1 MIPMSDK
8 ELEALKQKRL
18 QEMQKRMA
26 RQEYKKEAKERV
38 DSNQILDKIFRGR
51 AWEVFNAAKTQ
62 FPSLMPEIERL
73 LVSLALERNIG
84 EVEGEQLLALLREIG
99 LQVRLNTTIKVLSR
113 GKIKSLSE
121 KFKESTMQ
129 K

>member
-1 MIPMSDK
+1 MSDK

-26 RQEYKKEAKERV
+26 RQEYKKETKERV
-38 DSNQILDKIFRGR
+38 DSSQILDKIFRGR

-113 GKIKSLSE
+113 GKIKSFSE

>member
-1 MIPMSDK
+1 MSDK

-26 RQEYKKEAKERV
+26 RQEYKKETKEQV
-38 DSNQILDKIFRGR
+38 DSSQILDKIFRGR

-99 LQVRLNTTIKVLSR
+99 LQVRLDTTIRVLSH

>member
-1 MIPMSDK
+1 MSDK

-26 RQEYKKEAKERV
+26 RQEYKKETKEQV
-38 DSNQILDKIFRGR
+38 DSSQILDKIFRGR

-73 LVSLALERNIG
+73 LVSLALERKIG

-99 LQVRLNTTIKVLSR
+99 LQVRLDTTIKVLSR
-113 GKIKSLSE
+113 GKTKSLSE
-121 KFKESTMQ
+121 KFRE
-129 K
+129 

>member
-1 MIPMSDK
+1 MSDK

-121 KFKESTMQ
+121 KFRESTMQ

>member
-1 MIPMSDK
+1 MSDK

-26 RQEYKKEAKERV
+26 RQEYKKETKEQV
-38 DSNQILDKIFRGR
+38 DSSQILDKIFRGR

-73 LVSLALERNIG
+73 LVSLALERKIG

-99 LQVRLNTTIKVLSR
+99 LQVRLDTTIRVLSR

-121 KFKESTMQ
+121 KFRESTMQ

>member
-1 MIPMSDK
+1 
-8 ELEALKQKRL
+8 
-18 QEMQKRMA
+18 
-26 RQEYKKEAKERV
+26 
-38 DSNQILDKIFRGR
+38 
-51 AWEVFNAAKTQ
+51 
-62 FPSLMPEIERL
+62 
-73 LVSLALERNIG
+73 LERKIG

>member
-26 RQEYKKEAKERV
+26 RQEYKKETKERV
-38 DSNQILDKIFRGR
+38 DSSQILDKIFRGR

>member
-26 RQEYKKEAKERV
+26 RQEYKKETKEQV
-38 DSNQILDKIFRGR
+38 DSSQILDKIFRGR

-121 KFKESTMQ
+121 KFRESTMQ

>member
-1 MIPMSDK
+1 MSDK

-26 RQEYKKEAKERV
+26 RQEYKKETKEQV
-38 DSNQILDKIFRGR
+38 DSSQILDKIFRGR

>member
-1 MIPMSDK
+1 MSDK

-26 RQEYKKEAKERV
+26 RQEYKKETKEQV
-38 DSNQILDKIFRGR
+38 DSSQILDKIFRGR

-121 KFKESTMQ
+121 KFRESTVQ

>member
-1 MIPMSDK
+1 MSDK

-26 RQEYKKEAKERV
+26 RQEYKKETKEQV
-38 DSNQILDKIFRGR
+38 DSSQILDKIFRGR

-99 LQVRLNTTIKVLSR
+99 LQVRLDTTIRVLSR

-121 KFKESTMQ
+121 KFRESTMQ

>member
-1 MIPMSDK
+1 MSDK

-26 RQEYKKEAKERV
+26 RQEYKKVTKERV
-38 DSNQILDKIFRGR
+38 DSSQILDKIFRGR

-121 KFKESTMQ
+121 KFRESTMQ

>member
-1 MIPMSDK
+1 MTMSDK

-18 QEMQKRMA
+18 REMQKRMA
-26 RQEYKKEAKERV
+26 RQEYKKETKEQV
-38 DSNQILDKIFRGR
+38 DSSQILDKIFRGR

-73 LVSLALERNIG
+73 LVSLALQGKIG
-84 EVEGEQLLALLREIG
+84 EVDGEQLLALLREIG
-99 LQVRLNTTIKVLSR
+99 LQVRLDTKIRVLSR

-121 KFKESTMQ
+121 KFKESNTQ

>member
-26 RQEYKKEAKERV
+26 RQEYKKETKERV
-38 DSNQILDKIFRGR
+38 DSSQILDKIFRGR

-73 LVSLALERNIG
+73 LVSLALERKIG

-113 GKIKSLSE
+113 GKIKSFSE

>member
-51 AWEVFNAAKTQ
+51 AWEVFNAAKIQ
-62 FPSLMPEIERL
+62 FPSLMPEIERW
-73 LVSLALERNIG
+73 LVSLALERKIG

-99 LQVRLNTTIKVLSR
+99 LQVRLDTTIRVLSR

-121 KFKESTMQ
+121 KFRESTVQ

>member
-99 LQVRLNTTIKVLSR
+99 LQVRLDTTIRVLSR

-121 KFKESTMQ
+121 KFRESTVQ

>member
-26 RQEYKKEAKERV
+26 RQEYKKETKEQV
-38 DSNQILDKIFRGR
+38 DSSQILDKIFRGR

-73 LVSLALERNIG
+73 LVSLALERKIG

>member
-1 MIPMSDK
+1 MSDK

-26 RQEYKKEAKERV
+26 RQEYKKETKEQV
-38 DSNQILDKIFRGR
+38 DSSQILDKIFRGR

-121 KFKESTMQ
+121 KFRESTMQ

>member
-26 RQEYKKEAKERV
+26 RQEYKKETKEQV
-38 DSNQILDKIFRGR
+38 DSSQILDKIFRGR

>member
-62 FPSLMPEIERL
+62 FPSLMPEIERW

-99 LQVRLNTTIKVLSR
+99 LQVRLDTTIRVLSR

-121 KFKESTMQ
+121 KFRESTVQ

>member
-26 RQEYKKEAKERV
+26 RQEYKKETKERV
-38 DSNQILDKIFRGR
+38 DSSQILDKIFRGR

-121 KFKESTMQ
+121 KFRESTMQ

>member
-1 MIPMSDK
+1 MSDK

-26 RQEYKKEAKERV
+26 RQEYKKETKEQV
-38 DSNQILDKIFRGR
+38 DSSQILDKIFRGR

-84 EVEGEQLLALLREIG
+84 EIEGEQLLALLREIG

>member
-1 MIPMSDK
+1 MSDK

-26 RQEYKKEAKERV
+26 RQEYKKETKEQV
-38 DSNQILDKIFRGR
+38 DSSQILDKIFRGR

-73 LVSLALERNIG
+73 LVSLALERKIG

>member
-1 MIPMSDK
+1 MSDK

-26 RQEYKKEAKERV
+26 RQEYKKETKEQV
-38 DSNQILDKIFRGR
+38 DSSQILDKIFRGR

-73 LVSLALERNIG
+73 LVSLALERKIG

-99 LQVRLNTTIKVLSR
+99 LQVRLDTTIRVLSR

>member
-26 RQEYKKEAKERV
+26 RQEYKKETKERV
-38 DSNQILDKIFRGR
+38 DSSQILDKIFRGR

-73 LVSLALERNIG
+73 LVSLALERKVV

-99 LQVRLNTTIKVLSR
+99 LQVRLDTTIKVLSR
-113 GKIKSLSE
+113 GKTKSLSE
-121 KFKESTMQ
+121 KFRESTVQ

>member
-1 MIPMSDK
+1 MIPMSDR

-26 RQEYKKEAKERV
+26 RQEYKKETKERV
-38 DSNQILDKIFRGR
+38 DSSQILDKIFRGR

-113 GKIKSLSE
+113 GKIKSFSE

>member
-1 MIPMSDK
+1 MSDK

-26 RQEYKKEAKERV
+26 RQEYKKETKEQV
-38 DSNQILDKIFRGR
+38 DSSQILDKIFRGR

-99 LQVRLNTTIKVLSR
+99 LQVRLDTTIRVLSR

>member
-51 AWEVFNAAKTQ
+51 AWEVFNAAKIQ
-62 FPSLMPEIERL
+62 FPSLMPEIERW

-99 LQVRLNTTIKVLSR
+99 LQVRLDTTIRVLSR

-121 KFKESTMQ
+121 KFRESTVQ

>member
-1 MIPMSDK
+1 MSDK

-26 RQEYKKEAKERV
+26 RQEYKKETKEQV
-38 DSNQILDKIFRGR
+38 DSSQILDKIFRGR

-73 LVSLALERNIG
+73 LVSLALERKIG

-113 GKIKSLSE
+113 GKIKSFSE
-121 KFKESTMQ
+121 KFKESIMQ

>member
-1 MIPMSDK
+1 MSDR

-26 RQEYKKEAKERV
+26 RQEYKKETKERV
-38 DSNQILDKIFRGR
+38 DSSQILDKIFRGR

-73 LVSLALERNIG
+73 LVSLALERKIG

-113 GKIKSLSE
+113 GKIKSFSE

>member
-26 RQEYKKEAKERV
+26 RQEYKKETKERV
-38 DSNQILDKIFRGR
+38 DSSQILDKIFRGR

-121 KFKESTMQ
+121 KFRESTVQ